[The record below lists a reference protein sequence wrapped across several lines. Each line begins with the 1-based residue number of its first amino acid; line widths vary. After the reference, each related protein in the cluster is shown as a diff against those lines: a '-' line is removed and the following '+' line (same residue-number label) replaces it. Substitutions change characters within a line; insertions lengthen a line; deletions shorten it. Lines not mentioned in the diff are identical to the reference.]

1 MSWGIIATW
10 RMAHD
15 GIVAASEALKNA
27 EKSGDAIESTICSV
41 EDYPYYKSVGY
52 GGLPNAEGILEMDA
66 AFMDGDTFKI
76 GAVAGITDTKNPISV
91 ARKLSD
97 EKFNSFRVGEGATKY
112 AMLNQFERKNMLTQR
127 AKRLWE
133 KRIEEMAKHNL
144 SPYDGHDTIGAV
156 CLDQHG
162 SMSAGTSSSGL
173 FMKKP
178 GRVGDSPLSG
188 SGFYVD
194 SEIGGATATGLGEDL
209 MKGCLSYEIVRLMG
223 EGYTPQAA
231 CDKAVY
237 EFHDKLTQRYGKAG
251 AFSLVAMNNQGQWGV
266 ATNVEFTFSVA
277 TEKETPAIYLAN
289 RGENHQTIIE
299 PITQEWL
306 DAYEKRIKAPID

>member
-1 MSWGIIATW
+1 MPWGIIATW

-15 GIVAASEALKNA
+15 GIVAASEALKKA
-27 EKSGDAIESTICSV
+27 EKSGDAIESTIRSV
-41 EDYPYYKSVGY
+41 EDYPYYKSVGF
-52 GGLPNAEGILEMDA
+52 GGLPNAEGVLEMDA

-112 AMLNQFERKNMLTQR
+112 AMLNRFERKNMLTDR

-133 KRIEEMAKHNL
+133 KRIEEMAKSNL

-156 CLDQHG
+156 CLDQQG
-162 SMSAGTSSSGL
+162 SMAAGTSSSGL

-223 EGYTPQAA
+223 EGHSPQTA

-237 EFHDKLTQRYGKAG
+237 EFHDKLTKRYGKAG
-251 AFSLVAMNNQGQWGV
+251 AFSLVAMNNQGEWGV

-277 TEKETPAIYLAN
+277 TETEEPAIYIAN
-289 RGENHQTIIE
+289 MGENKQTIIE

-306 DAYEKRIKAPID
+306 EAYEKRIKAPID

>member
-1 MSWGIIATW
+1 MAWGAIATW

-15 GIVAASEALKNA
+15 GVVEAMRLLA
-27 EKSGDAIESTICSV
+27 EKGEAGDAVETLIKTV
-41 EDYPYYKSVGY
+41 EDYPYYKSVGF

-66 AFMDGDTFKI
+66 AFMHGDTFEI
-76 GAVAGITDTKNPISV
+76 GAVAGITDVKNPISV
-91 ARKLSD
+91 ARKLSRD
-97 EKFNSFRVGEGATKY
+97 KFNSFRVGEGATKY
-112 AMLNQFERKNMLTQR
+112 SMLEGFERKSMLTER
-127 AKRLWE
+127 AHKIWE
-133 KRIEEMAKHNL
+133 KRLIEINENNL
-144 SPYDGHDTIGAV
+144 NPYDGHDTVGAIT
-156 CLDQHG
+156 LDQMG
-162 SMSAGTSSSGL
+162 TLTAGTSSSGL

-223 EGYTPQAA
+223 EGFTPQAA

-237 EFHDKLTQRYGKAG
+237 EFHDKLTARYGKAG
-251 AFSLVAMNNQGQWGV
+251 AFSLIAMNTKGEWGV
-266 ATNVEFTFSVA
+266 ATNVEFTFSVGNDQQEPQIFIA
-277 TEKETPAIYLAN
+277 DMGAN
-289 RGENHQTIIE
+289 HTTNIQ

-306 DAYEKRIKAPID
+306 EAYEKRIKAPIE